1 MEKRISPESRSKTD
15 IEKKIQNIEVGDIV
29 LLKDDC
35 HRNQWPMAR
44 IVGLDADAKNDVR
57 SVTLQVAD
65 KKGNPSQI
73 LRRPL
78 TKLALL
84 VKMSSI
90 HRQMDPWQ
98 NRQNESYFV
107 GSQMKWCDMNL
118 MLCN

>member
-15 IEKKIQNIEVGDIV
+15 IEKKMQNLEVGDIV

-73 LRRPL
+73 LRCPL

-90 HRQMDPWQ
+90 HRQMDP
-98 NRQNESYFV
+98 
-107 GSQMKWCDMNL
+107 
-118 MLCN
+118 